1 MDYDSNSWSKGKAGF
16 GKGVTREVTI
26 RTEWSTP
33 DIWLR
38 KEFEIPAGKLPRHT
52 VLDIFYDDIAKV
64 YINGVQVD
72 NNEFDPNQ
80 MAFSA
85 HDIDPKLFKVG
96 KNIIAIHC
104 HQLTGGQGID
114 AGIIDVN
121 YDN

>member
-1 MDYDSNSWSKGKAGF
+1 MGYDSNSWSKGKAGF
-16 GKGVTREVTI
+16 GKGVTGEVTI

-38 KEFEIPAGKLPRHT
+38 KEFEIPDGKLPRHP
-52 VLDIFYDDIAKV
+52 VLDIFYDDIAQV

-72 NNEFDPNQ
+72 NSQFDPKQ
-80 MAFSA
+80 IAFSA
-85 HDIDPKLFKVG
+85 HDIYPKLFKVG
-96 KNIIAIHC
+96 KNLIAIHC